1 MGPALL
7 RPLSWPRDGQGLDSI
22 PGTGG
27 APHGEKESDGSHI
40 KKNNNFIYLF
50 LALLDLGYTG
60 YSLVV
65 ALGLLSTVAS
75 PATEHG
81 L

>member
-1 MGPALL
+1 MDKGWTVYQALEGPL
-7 RPLSWPRDGQGLDSI
+7 
-22 PGTGG
+22 TGRKSLMV
-27 APHGEKESDGSHI
+27 HTF
-40 KKNNNFIYLF
+40 KKKKNFIYLF